1 VSVLAAWPFQVGPPT
16 ASPLPGPTFNF
27 DSSTSMSAPHLSG
40 VAALIK
46 SKHPHW
52 SPAAIKS
59 AIMTTADVTDRAGNP
74 ILNEQRVP
82 ADLFATGAGHVNPEK
97 AMDPGLVYD
106 IAASD
111 YIGYL
116 CGLYSSRNVSVVA
129 RKRVDCSAVTVIPE
143 SMLNYPSILVAFQR
157 TWNWSTPMAV
167 ERTVKNVGEV
177 PAAYRAAV
185 DVFDDAVTVGVYP
198 RELVFTQVD
207 QEQSFKVTVWPRRNG
222 APVVEGALRWVSDTY
237 TVRSP
242 IDPFPS
248 LDTVALCSQMFAYFA
263 CKLGLPLHSL

>member
-1 VSVLAAWPFQVGPPT
+1 
-16 ASPLPGPTFNF
+16 
-27 DSSTSMSAPHLSG
+27 MSAPHLSG